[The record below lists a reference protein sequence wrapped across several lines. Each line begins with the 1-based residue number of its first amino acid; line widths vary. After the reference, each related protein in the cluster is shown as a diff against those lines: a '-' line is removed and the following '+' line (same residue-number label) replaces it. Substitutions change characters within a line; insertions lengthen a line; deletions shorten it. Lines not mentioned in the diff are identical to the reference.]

1 MVLAEVA
8 VQAAMAV
15 EAKATTTANK
25 MVLVALV
32 ALAVHPVEQT
42 LAMAGAAELAG
53 LAETAALTE
62 TAVATVRQ
70 GLLEIL
76 AATEITPMVVGVLA
90 ALEALAAAQPVSTS
104 VACPMSHLRTMA
116 LSKEGQ
122 RNGIHY
128 S

>member
-1 MVLAEVA
+1 
-8 VQAAMAV
+8 MAV
-15 EAKATTTANK
+15 EAKATTTAIK
-25 MVLVALV
+25 M
-32 ALAVHPVEQT
+32 ALAALVEQT
-42 LAMAGAAELAG
+42 VRAAGRTPETEAAVEMAG
-53 LAETAALTE
+53 LAETAAHTAI
-62 TAVATVRQ
+62 AVATARQ

-90 ALEALAAAQPVSTS
+90 ALAALVEVQPVSTS
-104 VACPMSHLRTMA
+104 VACPMSHLQTMA